1 MFGKGLAVIGGWS
14 AACRPVIAS
23 CYGDPVTAKRSL
35 FSQDLRSHIEVF
47 VGIERVARI
56 A

>member
-23 CYGDPVTAKRSL
+23 CYGDPVTAKRAQFGEHLCSYIKVL
-35 FSQDLRSHIEVF
+35 